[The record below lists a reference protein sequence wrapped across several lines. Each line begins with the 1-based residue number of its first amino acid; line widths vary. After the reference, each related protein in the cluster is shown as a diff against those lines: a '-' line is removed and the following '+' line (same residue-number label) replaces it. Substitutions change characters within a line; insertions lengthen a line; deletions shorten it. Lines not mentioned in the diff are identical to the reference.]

1 MASDKPFLAQDPDKI
16 LIVRLSSIGDV
27 VLSVPALCAL
37 RKRFPNAEIGWVVEG
52 QGAQLLEGHEDL
64 DKLFVTSKAAFK
76 SPQEFFK
83 LAKILRQWRP
93 NVTIDLQGLAKS
105 AWLAYFTRAE
115 TRLGFAKGDYDGR
128 EFSCWVNNQIVTP
141 VHSHLILRGLE
152 ILRPLGVTSEEIEF
166 RLPEHPDDTKFLQD
180 NLNGCFGGRRYALI
194 NVGARW
200 VSRLWPAERYAE
212 VASYLSKNWG
222 LLPVIL
228 WNGETELKIAK
239 QVQNFCDAESI
250 LGPMCTLKQLRSLI
264 RGATIFVGSD
274 TGPMHLS
281 VAVDTP
287 TVGMIGPMPLGRTG
301 PIGPKHRAIQKQK
314 LPPERKS
321 ERRTDCGPILSIAAQ
336 DVIDACESILEQAQ
350 Q

>member
-1 MASDKPFLAQDPDKI
+1 MASDRLFLDQDPGRI

-37 RKRFPNAEIGWVVEG
+37 RKRFPNAQIGWVVEG
-52 QGAQLLEGHEDL
+52 QGAQLLDGHEDL
-64 DKLFVTSKAAFK
+64 DELFVTTKAAFK
-76 SPQEFFK
+76 SPKEFFK
-83 LAKILRQWRP
+83 LAKILRQWGP
-93 NVTIDLQGLAKS
+93 DVTIDLQGLAKS

-141 VHSHLILRGLE
+141 KHSHLILRGLE
-152 ILRPLGVTSEEIEF
+152 ILRPLGVASEEIEF
-166 RLPEHPDDTKFLQD
+166 RLPEHPEDTRFFEDTLKKE
-180 NLNGCFGGRRYALI
+180 FGGRNYALI

-200 VSRLWPAERYAE
+200 VSRLWPADRYAE
-212 VASYLSKNWG
+212 VADYLSKRWG

-228 WNGETELKIAK
+228 WNGETELQIAK
-239 QVQNFCDAESI
+239 QVQEFCEAESV
-250 LGPMCTLKQLRSLI
+250 LGPSCSLKQLRSLI
-264 RGATIFVGSD
+264 RGAAIFVGSD

-281 VAVDTP
+281 VAVSTP

-301 PIGPKHRAIQKQK
+301 PIGPKHRAVQKQK

-321 ERRTDCGPILSIAAQ
+321 ERRTDCGPILSIMAQ
-336 DVIDACESILEQAQ
+336 DVIEACESILEQSKS
-350 Q
+350 